1 MNILEFVLRY
11 FSAPYTLLLARDGR
25 LHCCFGTEN
34 GLTRAR
40 LAEQRRSMPLAYCWQ
55 TLAIRDLTSKVFGN
69 RGNSYRRVLTVCVLS
84 ILSGAH
90 FAVAADAGDPMAQIK
105 GYLVFK
111 LERMDTAAHDY
122 VSNANAY
129 QAIIDKWAGDY
140 DRAALEQG
148 PELLQLITKMQDDYR
163 VYHNHGYETIEG
175 ITAGTKAM
183 VAFDTYLDGGVAK
196 SEASTDSPY
205 SPMVLKTRDGRMI
218 SDRSGNLFH
227 YVIEPALWG
236 TKPYLVRKLSPA
248 AAEKLKPVLVLPRA
262 DVLTAS
268 ADECARKL
276 DELLGVARAW
286 QPTLDE
292 CVGALIWM
300 TPTLNGYFDDWK
312 NSRYDPI
319 ASQGRYVAESR
330 VLDMQGIMSSLA
342 LVCNAI
348 LPRVQAQNPA
358 LAKQLKYEYDG
369 ILSFL
374 QRVDERDR
382 RSGGKMSI
390 PQIEE
395 LALQAKTL
403 TDQLDPHLRQLA
415 AVLNLRIPPK
425 PTLS

>member
-1 MNILEFVLRY
+1 MNPGAYLGR
-11 FSAPYTLLLARDGR
+11 FSPNRVPA
-25 LHCCFGTEN
+25 EN
-34 GLTRAR
+34 
-40 LAEQRRSMPLAYCWQ
+40 
-55 TLAIRDLTSKVFGN
+55 
-69 RGNSYRRVLTVCVLS
+69 RVKSHLKILTVGLFS
-84 ILSGAH
+84 IFAGAH
-90 FAVAADAGDPMAQIK
+90 FAAAAETTGDPMAQIK
-105 GYLVFK
+105 GFLVYK
-111 LERMDTAAHDY
+111 LQRMDAAAHDY
-122 VSNANAY
+122 VANANAY

-140 DRAALEQG
+140 DRAAIGQG

-183 VAFDTYLDGGVAK
+183 VAFDTYLDGGVSK

-205 SPMVLKTRDGRMI
+205 SPMVLKTRDGRVI

-236 TKPYLVRKLSPA
+236 TKPYLVKKLGPA
-248 AAEKLKPVLVLPRA
+248 AAEKVKPVQVLPRA
-262 DVLTAS
+262 EVLTAS

-276 DELLGVARAW
+276 DELLAVAKAW
-286 QPTLDE
+286 QPTMDE

-312 NSRYDPI
+312 NSRYDPV

-348 LPRVQAQNPA
+348 LPRIEGQNAA

-369 ILSFL
+369 ILGFL
-374 QRVDERDR
+374 QRADQRDKS
-382 RSGGKMSI
+382 SGGKMSI

-415 AVLNLRIPPK
+415 AVLNLKIPPK
-425 PTLS
+425 PTLI

>member
-1 MNILEFVLRY
+1 MHPRACLGPFLSRPVAAGNRLNSVHNAL
-11 FSAPYTLLLARDGR
+11 AVGLLAI
-25 LHCCFGTEN
+25 
-34 GLTRAR
+34 
-40 LAEQRRSMPLAYCWQ
+40 LA
-55 TLAIRDLTSKVFGN
+55 
-69 RGNSYRRVLTVCVLS
+69 
-84 ILSGAH
+84 GAQ
-90 FAVAADAGDPMAQIK
+90 FATAAETGDPMAQIK
-105 GYLVFK
+105 GFLVSK
-111 LERMDTAAHDY
+111 LQRMDGAAHDY
-122 VSNANAY
+122 VANANAY
-129 QAIIDKWAGDY
+129 QAIIDKWKGDY
-140 DRAALEQG
+140 DRAAIEQG

-205 SPMVLKTRDGRMI
+205 SPMVLKTRDKTRDGRVI

-236 TKPYLVRKLSPA
+236 TKPYLVKKLGPA
-248 AAEKLKPVLVLPRA
+248 AAEKVKPVQVLPRA
-262 DVLTAS
+262 EVLTAS

-276 DELLGVARAW
+276 DELLAVAKAW
-286 QPTLDE
+286 QPTMDE

-312 NSRYDPI
+312 NSRYDPV

-369 ILSFL
+369 ILGFL
-374 QRVDERDR
+374 QRVDERDK

>member
-1 MNILEFVLRY
+1 MNARAYLGR
-11 FSAPYTLLLARDGR
+11 FSP
-25 LHCCFGTEN
+25 
-34 GLTRAR
+34 
-40 LAEQRRSMPLAYCWQ
+40 
-55 TLAIRDLTSKVFGN
+55 N
-69 RGNSYRRVLTVCVLS
+69 RGPAENRVKSWLKILMVGLFS
-84 ILSGAH
+84 IFAGAH
-90 FAVAADAGDPMAQIK
+90 FAAAAETSGDPMAQIK
-105 GYLVFK
+105 GFLVFK
-111 LERMDTAAHDY
+111 LQRMDAAAHDY
-122 VSNANAY
+122 VANANAY

-140 DRAALEQG
+140 DRAAIGQG

-205 SPMVLKTRDGRMI
+205 SPMVLKTRDGRVI

-236 TKPYLVRKLSPA
+236 TKPYLVKKLGPA
-248 AAEKLKPVLVLPRA
+248 AAEKVKPVQVLPRA
-262 DVLTAS
+262 EVLTAS

-276 DELLGVARAW
+276 DELLAVAKGW
-286 QPTLDE
+286 QPTMDE

-312 NSRYDPI
+312 NSRYDPV

-348 LPRVQAQNPA
+348 LPRIEGQNAA
-358 LAKQLKYEYDG
+358 LAKQLKYEYDR
-369 ILSFL
+369 ILGFL
-374 QRVDERDR
+374 QRVDQRDKS
-382 RSGGKMSI
+382 SGGKMSI

-415 AVLNLRIPPK
+415 AVLNLKIPPK
-425 PTLS
+425 PTLI

>member
-1 MNILEFVLRY
+1 LPSIFFRDD
-11 FSAPYTLLLARDGR
+11 TLLKQ
-25 LHCCFGTEN
+25 F
-34 GLTRAR
+34 LTRI
-40 LAEQRRSMPLAYCWQ
+40 
-55 TLAIRDLTSKVFGN
+55 TLLFLDSNSAI
-69 RGNSYRRVLTVCVLS
+69 
-84 ILSGAH
+84 
-90 FAVAADAGDPMAQIK
+90 
-105 GYLVFK
+105 
-111 LERMDTAAHDY
+111 E
-122 VSNANAY
+122 
-129 QAIIDKWAGDY
+129 WAGDY
-140 DRAALEQG
+140 DRAAIGQG

-205 SPMVLKTRDGRMI
+205 SPMVLKTRDGRII

-236 TKPYLVRKLSPA
+236 TKPYLVKKLGPA
-248 AAEKLKPVLVLPRA
+248 AAEKLKPVQVLPRA
-262 DVLTAS
+262 EVLTAS

-276 DELLGVARAW
+276 DELLAVAKVW
-286 QPTLDE
+286 QPTMDE
-292 CVGALIWM
+292 CVGVLIWM

-312 NSRYDPI
+312 NSRYDPV

-348 LPRVQAQNPA
+348 LPRIEGQNAA

-369 ILSFL
+369 ILGFL
-374 QRVDERDR
+374 QRVDQRDKS
-382 RSGGKMSI
+382 SGGKMSI

-415 AVLNLRIPPK
+415 AVLNLKIPPK
-425 PTLS
+425 PTLI